1 MERSLIVVLMTDW
14 LSCGQKLE
22 LGPGGSAVVFQGVKR
37 QCFSVW
43 FVVLFSPILSSAGH

>member
-1 MERSLIVVLMTDW
+1 MVLMTDW

-22 LGPGGSAVVFQGVKR
+22 LESGVSTVVFQGVKR